1 MVLLRC
7 TGAGGHHIWRVGAA
21 CRGRAAIAS
30 QGAAAG
36 GRVLAVAAQLNARLG
51 AAVHKLVGLNIKCCV
66 AHACA
71 TGGQHLREV
80 ECMELEELDEPPS
93 DWRCLKSA
101 GQRVNAHRCSRF
113 YSPSRPRV
121 QLSAR
126 PCLQLPLA
134 GTLECFSA

>member
-7 TGAGGHHIWRVGAA
+7 TGAGGHHIRGVGAA
-21 CRGRAAIAS
+21 CRGRAAVAS

-66 AHACA
+66 VHACA

-80 ECMELEELDEPPS
+80 EWVELDEPPGV
-93 DWRCLKSA
+93 WRCLKSA
-101 GQRVNAHRCSRF
+101 GCASGHMRQRRRRTPLHRVVTVQAARASNFRPGLACS
-113 YSPSRPRV
+113 
-121 QLSAR
+121 
-126 PCLQLPLA
+126 CL
-134 GTLECFSA
+134 